1 MLFRSYEPTDS
12 RKVTL
17 SNDTAPGEPDR
28 TGPREGE
35 SRRGEQSAAHKNARP
50 ASDDPLQ
57 SEGQSEGRAQ
67 AGYGNSRDADGTME
81 QDARPNPK
89 RDQAA
94 GDEAVVGETAAD
106 PARQAEADAKRPLGG
121 A

>member
-1 MLFRSYEPTDS
+1 MGQYEPTDS

-35 SRRGEQSAAHKNARP
+35 SRRGEQSAAHKNAGS

-67 AGYGNSRDADGTME
+67 AGYGNSRDAEGRME

-89 RDQAA
+89 RDEAA
-94 GDEAVVGETAAD
+94 VGETSAD

>member
-1 MLFRSYEPTDS
+1 MGQYEPEDS

-28 TGPREGE
+28 TGPRE
-35 SRRGEQSAAHKNARP
+35 SDTRRNEQSRAKHARP
-50 ASDDPLQ
+50 ASYDPLQ
-57 SEGQSEGRAQ
+57 SEGPLKSEGQAQ
-67 AGYGNSRDADGTME
+67 AGYGNSRDTDGTME
-81 QDARPNPK
+81 QDAKSGAKPDKP
-89 RDQAA
+89 AT
-94 GDEAVVGETAAD
+94 GDEVVGETSAD

>member
-1 MLFRSYEPTDS
+1 MGQYEPTDS

-28 TGPREGE
+28 SGPREGD
-35 SRRGEQSAAHKNARP
+35 SLRGEQCAAQKNACA

-57 SEGQSEGRAQ
+57 SEGHAQ

-89 RDQAA
+89 RDEAA
-94 GDEAVVGETAAD
+94 VGETAAD

>member
-1 MLFRSYEPTDS
+1 MGQYEPTDS

-35 SRRGEQSAAHKNARP
+35 SRRGEQSAAKNDRP

-57 SEGQSEGRAQ
+57 SEGHAQ

-89 RDQAA
+89 RDEAA
-94 GDEAVVGETAAD
+94 VGETAAD

>member
-1 MLFRSYEPTDS
+1 MGQYEPTDS

-35 SRRGEQSAAHKNARP
+35 SRRGEQSAAHKNASL

-57 SEGQSEGRAQ
+57 SEVAERRRSEERLP
-67 AGYGNSRDADGTME
+67 
-81 QDARPNPK
+81 RPI
-89 RDQAA
+89 R
-94 GDEAVVGETAAD
+94 
-106 PARQAEADAKRPLGG
+106 
-121 A
+121 